1 MSFNQHHEIMTGAE
15 HRRTQSREEQRKRR
29 QIDQIIHTRMEQS
42 MEYFDLHCF
51 SIDKMEKK

>member
-1 MSFNQHHEIMTGAE
+1 MTGAE

-51 SIDKMEKK
+51 SFDKMEKKWLFVLLF